1 MTTPGSREVIDRRE
15 GRHLFGIDPAAYDA
29 GRPGHPDRVYEVLVD
44 RCGLRP
50 GAGVLEIGP
59 GTGQATRRLLEL
71 GADPLVAVEPDPA
84 LAAYID
90 ATSAKWLKATK
101 SVGRPRLKVRVAAL
115 EDVELS
121 AATFDIAVA
130 ASSFHWVDEP
140 AGLTK
145 IAVALRP
152 GGWWAMWWTL
162 FGEGQRKDAFMK
174 AIDPLFVDLAQSP
187 SSGSGSGRPAF
198 ALDLD
203 ARLASLAR
211 AGFEDLEHEL
221 VRWSASWDTAGI
233 RDLYATFSPISRL
246 EEPRRK
252 TFLDEVARVAERDFG
267 GRVDR
272 TLTTSLFTARRP
284 R

>member
-1 MTTPGSREVIDRRE
+1 VSRELIDRRE
-15 GRHLFGIDPAAYDA
+15 GRHLFGIDPAGYDRA
-29 GRPGHPDRVYEVLVD
+29 RPGHPDRVYEVLVR
-44 RCGLRP
+44 RCGLRR
-50 GAGVLEIGP
+50 GTGVVEIGP

-84 LAAYID
+84 LARHLGESLGDRVDI
-90 ATSAKWLKATK
+90 
-101 SVGRPRLKVRVAAL
+101 RVAAL
-115 EDVELS
+115 EDVRLS
-121 AATFDIAVA
+121 AGTFDIAVA
-130 ASSFHWVDEP
+130 ASSFHWVDELE
-140 AGLTK
+140 GLAR

-162 FGEGQRKDAFMK
+162 FGEGQRKDAFMR
-174 AIDPLFVDLAQSP
+174 AIDPLFVDVARSP

-198 ALDLD
+198 ALDLE
-203 ARLASLAR
+203 ARLAALSK

-221 VRWSASWDTAGI
+221 VRWSASWDAAGI
-233 RDLYATFSPISRL
+233 RALYATFSPISRL
-246 EEPRRK
+246 EEPRRT
-252 TFLDEVARVAERDFG
+252 TFLDEIARVAERDFG